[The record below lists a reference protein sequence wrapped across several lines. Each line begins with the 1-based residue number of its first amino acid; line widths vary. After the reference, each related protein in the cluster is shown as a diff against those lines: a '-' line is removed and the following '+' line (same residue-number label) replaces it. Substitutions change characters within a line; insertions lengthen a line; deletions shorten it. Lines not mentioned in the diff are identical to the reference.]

1 MKQEDDFVVCR
12 CENIYYSELL
22 DIMENGANNSREL
35 QLKSRAGMGFCG
47 SRTCGPFLEKPT
59 GDQNDTSPSYVRLK
73 SQPPSRT
80 TSMNAHSEAD
90 NYGTTESSII

>member
-35 QLKSRAGMGFCG
+35 KLKSRAGMGFCG
-47 SRTCGPFLEKPT
+47 SRTCGPFLEKLT
-59 GDQNDTSPSYVRLK
+59 GDQNDTSPSYVHLK
-73 SQPPSRT
+73 SQPPIRT
-80 TSMNAHSEAD
+80 I
-90 NYGTTESSII
+90 SIKELSGVDDS